1 MGTADSSASNSN
13 KASQK
18 FIVWQDSYSVGV
30 PKLDGQHKK
39 IIDLINEVY
48 DYLQGRTGLL
58 DLGRILDDLS
68 TYTQNHFADEEQL
81 LRLAKYP
88 EYEEHKKHHD
98 WMMQRT
104 RSIRSEYREKRE
116 DLSWELM
123 DFLKKWWLSHIQSND
138 ARYVPYV
145 K

>member
-1 MGTADSSASNSN
+1 MGTTDSNASNGH
-13 KASQK
+13 KAPQK

-30 PKLDGQHKK
+30 PKLDSQHKK

-68 TYTQNHFADEEQL
+68 TYTQNHFADEEHL